1 MTTGPSLAVPLTHLT
16 ELATAEACLRADLA
30 GRDPEWAA
38 SPSGLP
44 GWSRAQL
51 VGHLAGSA
59 LGLVN
64 LCDWAA
70 TGVETPM
77 YESPEVRA
85 AEIDERAAL
94 PWADLVAEVN
104 AAGTALAARLATLFE
119 PVSTRSLRLA
129 SGAAVNPADI
139 AAVRIRE
146 IEIHR
151 VDLAAEYQPVDWS
164 QPFTVRT
171 LHQLTPF
178 FREQRHVGAQVLR
191 CVDSG
196 NCWTVGVEGPDLW
209 GTEADLLAWLIGR
222 PHGPL
227 RTSDTSALPDAPVW
241 V

>member
-1 MTTGPSLAVPLTHLT
+1 MSPGASLAVPLTHLN
-16 ELATAEACLRADLA
+16 ELATAEACLNADLA
-30 GRDPEWAA
+30 GRDPEWGAA
-38 SPSGLP
+38 PSGLP

-77 YESPEVRA
+77 YPSPEIRA
-85 AEIDERAAL
+85 AEIDDRAAL
-94 PWADLVAEVN
+94 PLADLVAGVS
-104 AAGTALAARLATLFE
+104 AAGAVLAARLATLTE

-129 SGAAVNPADI
+129 SGAMLLPADL

-164 QPFTVRT
+164 QAFTVRT

-178 FREQRHVGAQVLR
+178 FREQRQVGAQVLR

-196 NCWTVGVEGPDLW
+196 NCWTVGVAGPDLW

-227 RTSDTSALPDAPVW
+227 RTSDTAPLPDSPVW